1 MILKTPEIQN
11 YLVILMICLEK
22 GGYTKDD
29 FTNDFKEMYNDV
41 GLDVRDEHLHQVFDT
56 LSKKDNDGITRTQP
70 VQKSY

>member
-1 MILKTPEIQN
+1 MLR
-11 YLVILMICLEK
+11 K

-56 LSKKDNDGITRTQP
+56 LSKKIMMVLLELNQFKKLLKRRCHH
-70 VQKSY
+70 